1 MSTSTDKKPFSTYKM
16 TSYKMTEQLEKEI
29 NRLKEELKEP
39 VNRLE
44 LDKWIKEGEL
54 HEEHEEVQLFLK
66 NRMNV
71 LLSQEQIVRTGRN
84 NINDGRKRI
93 TGRTFY
99 SRPAKNNAKVGMK
112 RHYKIPPR
120 EPRPPETIT
129 ANIVIKPLDPTM
141 FPTFADH
148 TAQMLN
154 DLDTAGLLNT
164 VIGLNINCRIRRY
177 QTTEYRLNPD

>member
-1 MSTSTDKKPFSTYKM
+1 M

-71 LLSQEQIVRTGRN
+71 LLSQEQIV
-84 NINDGRKRI
+84 
-93 TGRTFY
+93 
-99 SRPAKNNAKVGMK
+99 SP
-112 RHYKIPPR
+112 
-120 EPRPPETIT
+120 
-129 ANIVIKPLDPTM
+129 
-141 FPTFADH
+141 
-148 TAQMLN
+148 
-154 DLDTAGLLNT
+154 
-164 VIGLNINCRIRRY
+164 
-177 QTTEYRLNPD
+177 